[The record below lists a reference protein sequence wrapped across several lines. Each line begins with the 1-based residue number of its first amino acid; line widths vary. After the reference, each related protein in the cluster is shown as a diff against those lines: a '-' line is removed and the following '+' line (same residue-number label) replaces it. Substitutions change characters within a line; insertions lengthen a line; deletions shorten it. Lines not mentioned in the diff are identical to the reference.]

1 MNENKTVSVL
11 MPIYNVEKYLAEAIQ
26 SILDQTFA
34 DFELILLDDG
44 STDKSGEIAQ
54 SFIDNRIIY
63 HLNEKNL
70 GVANNLN
77 IGLKMAKGKYIA
89 RMDGDDISLPERLQ
103 IQIDFLESH
112 PDVDLCS
119 CGLEMFGNENTVWIR
134 DTDPEKVK
142 ITMIFYS
149 PILHATSVWR
159 KEAFESHQLFYNQEA
174 FPAEDYDL
182 WARAIFYCRMVN
194 IPQVLYRYRI
204 HGIQVTKT
212 DHRAAER
219 DRTIKLEYLRKAL
232 PSLDEKER
240 IAFVDKFVN
249 QKGIDPKNVN
259 ELKTLYK
266 KVLEANQQNHFFE
279 QSLLQ
284 NQLSKYY
291 QSIVIACLKN
301 NKKQL
306 YEKLILLKE
315 LNFVT
320 FIKYFLRKI

>member
-1 MNENKTVSVL
+1 
-11 MPIYNVEKYLAEAIQ
+11 
-26 SILDQTFA
+26 
-34 DFELILLDDG
+34 
-44 STDKSGEIAQ
+44 
-54 SFIDNRIIY
+54 
-63 HLNEKNL
+63 
-70 GVANNLN
+70 
-77 IGLKMAKGKYIA
+77 
-89 RMDGDDISLPERLQ
+89 
-103 IQIDFLESH
+103 
-112 PDVDLCS
+112 
-119 CGLEMFGNENTVWIR
+119 
-134 DTDPEKVK
+134 
-142 ITMIFYS
+142 
-149 PILHATSVWR
+149 
-159 KEAFESHQLFYNQEA
+159 
-174 FPAEDYDL
+174 
-182 WARAIFYCRMVN
+182 MVN